1 MGMSF
6 SRFAMFATAVLLA
19 FLWSAGGDSPSL
31 VSAQALAEADRPA
44 VTTDPVDGYMV
55 LAPSVLRS
63 GQTESISVSLFA
75 GQQPA
80 RGTVKLDLLS
90 HNAVW
95 AVASGSIEGTGTI
108 PLSVPDIPRGYYRL
122 SVQGPGFHETTSL
135 RVESGDVLFVETDKP
150 IYKPG
155 QDMHI
160 RVLLLDIELKP
171 MSGGITVEVQD
182 AKGNKVFRE
191 VVESDE
197 FGMATLTVPLS
208 TEPNFGKWSIAASF
222 GDQEAQTDVRVER
235 YVLPKYEID
244 VDFPQEWT
252 AFGEPITGT
261 VSAEYSFGKPVRGE
275 LKIVASKYNYEWVE
289 FAEFTAEIDG
299 TASFELPATEYI
311 SSGRGPDG
319 TGNVSLE
326 VIIEEKAT
334 GHVETTTAPHAV
346 VHSTVNLRLIPEGSS
361 FKPSLPFSV
370 LLVTD
375 SPDRSL
381 IDHDVGLETY
391 YFDDG
396 LSITYA
402 EESRVNTVD
411 GKALISITPPE
422 GTVAIALMADAGGN
436 YASTVLKAAHSPS
449 DSFIQ
454 LEQVPGTLAVGDQ
467 AQFKVHSTEPS
478 GSFYYE
484 VVSRGRVVLS
494 DVSASSDI
502 GFTVSP
508 VMAGMSRLVVY
519 QVMSSGEVA
528 VDYLPFEVAAS
539 YPLELGAA
547 FDSDEVRPGDEVEI
561 TLTTQGKAKVG
572 LAAVD
577 RSVYLLGDNRLNL
590 QQVFADL
597 ERFSHKPEF
606 EFHED
611 LPYYY
616 ITTQGAEETFRD
628 AGLVVMTNREVPFG
642 KTHYR
647 RPQGGSGGSSA
658 ALAPGPRSP
667 DLTDVQRVRQY
678 FPETWL
684 WTDVMTDDAGSA
696 SVTAEAPDS
705 ITTWVLRAVGLSKE
719 HGLGIAE
726 TQLRVFQPFF
736 LDVDLPYSAIR
747 GEEFSVKVALH
758 NYLDTTQEFFV
769 ELDESDGFTLL
780 GDATKTVTVGPND
793 LSLAQFKIRLTELGT
808 TPLKVTARSS
818 EASDAVI
825 KELLVEPEGVPQEV
839 VTNKTVSGGDS
850 AVFPN
855 AMPPGSIP
863 GSARTHVSLS
873 GSFLS
878 QTLEGLEDLLR
889 MSYGCGEQNML
900 NFAPNVFVAR
910 YLEQTGQLKPE
921 LTARV
926 EHLMLTGYQR
936 QLMFRRADGSFATW
950 GERSPS
956 GSIWLTAFVLK
967 TLAQADRFIYVDQ
980 DVIGG
985 AAEWILDHQ
994 NEDGSF
1000 EQVGG
1005 APNGYLYGGLKGAT
1019 ALTAYVGIALHEA
1032 GLTTG
1037 ADLAIGY
1044 LENQLDDIDDSYTM
1058 AVVSYALE
1066 LGKSSRADDAYDQLL
1081 AMAIRDENG
1090 LHWERSE
1097 GQPST
1102 GRAGR
1107 GTSVAVE
1114 NTGYAVLALLEHGDE
1129 TNAGEAV
1136 DWLASQRNAY
1146 GGFYS
1151 TQDTIVGLQALFQ
1164 YSVHIQNSVEM
1175 TITMTSGD
1183 WSKEVEID
1191 RANADIV
1198 QVVNV
1203 PVGEDIQLVAEG
1215 GGEAIVQVVHRF
1227 NRPEAQ
1233 IQPVET
1239 FTLDVD
1245 YSPDR
1250 VRVDEVI
1257 SVSATVDFVPE
1268 ADLDVGMVVLDI
1280 GIPTGFSPVIDT
1292 LETLVNDNAKIWRY
1306 DIVERKVVL
1315 YLDDLVVNE
1324 TIEVQFDVKALHPI
1338 ITQPVTS
1345 QVYSYYNPQWRAE
1358 TLGASV
1364 TVGDVPE
1371 STSACVTGGA
1381 VADDANAGL
1390 ASDCEALLEARD
1402 ALAGTAT
1409 LNWSEGTPIAEWE
1422 GITLQGT
1429 PSRVTWLDL
1438 HDGGLD
1444 GTIPAELG
1452 RIANLT
1458 YLNLRGNDLDGSIP
1472 VELGELANLR
1482 VLNLHSNNLSGNIPD
1497 LSATMLEELYLPNNY
1512 DETVQG
1518 SGLTG
1523 EIPTWLDGMTNMREL
1538 WLWGNRLT
1546 GSIPDLS
1553 GMTGLEKL
1561 KLADNMLDGGVP
1573 AGSML
1578 PPNVTWL
1585 IIDRNPLGGTIPDLS
1600 SLTSL
1605 KLLWLHNNEL
1615 EGTIPATLGMLSNLD
1630 DLNLRDNM
1638 LTGEI
1643 PDLSGLDELTRLRLH
1658 NNSLNGEVPATLGD
1672 LDMLMHLWLHNE
1684 VDKGLGNNSFTSI
1697 AAGVGDLADTLIE
1710 IALRGNSWAADACVP
1725 AALSNVT
1732 KNDYAEAGIEV
1743 CSADDGS

>member
-6 SRFAMFATAVLLA
+6 SRVGLLA
-19 FLWSAGGDSPSL
+19 ATVALGLVWSAGGDAPSP
-31 VSAQALAEADRPA
+31 VSAQTLAETDRPA
-44 VTTDPVDGYMV
+44 VTSDPVDGFMA

-63 GQTESISVSLFA
+63 GQTESISVSLFS

-80 RGTVKLDLLS
+80 RGTVQLALLDQG
-90 HNAVW
+90 V
-95 AVASGSIEGTGTI
+95 AVAEATGSIEGTGAI
-108 PLSVPDIPRGYYRL
+108 PLSVPDISPGYYRL

-171 MSGGITVEVQD
+171 MSGDITVEVQD
-182 AKGNKVFRE
+182 AKGTKVYRE

-197 FGMATLTVPLS
+197 FGMASLTMPLS
-208 TEPNFGKWSIAASF
+208 TEPNFGDWRIVASF
-222 GDQEAQTDVRVER
+222 GDQEAETEVRVER

-244 VDFPQEWT
+244 VDFPSEWV
-252 AFGEPITGT
+252 AIGEPITGT
-261 VSAEYSFGKPVRGE
+261 VSAEYSFGKPVKGE
-275 LKIVASKYNYEWVE
+275 LRIVASKYTSQWVE

-299 TASFELPATEYI
+299 TTSFELPATEYI

-326 VIIEEKAT
+326 VTVQEKST
-334 GHVETTTAPHAV
+334 GHVETTTAPHTV
-346 VHSTVNLRLIPEGSS
+346 VHSTVNVQLIPEGSS

-391 YFDDG
+391 YFDEG
-396 LSITYA
+396 LSITYS

-411 GKALISITPPE
+411 GKALVSITPPE
-422 GTVAIALMADAGGN
+422 GTVAIALLADAGGS

-449 DSFIQ
+449 NSFIH
-454 LEQVPGTLAVGDQ
+454 LEQVPGTLAVGDR
-467 AQFKVHSTEPS
+467 AQFKVHSTETS

-494 DVSASSDI
+494 DVSASPDI

-508 VMAGMSRLVVY
+508 VMAGMSKLVVY
-519 QVMSSGEVA
+519 QMSPTGEVA
-528 VDYLPFEVAAS
+528 ADYLPFEVAAS
-539 YPLELGAA
+539 YPLELDAA
-547 FDSDEVRPGDEVEI
+547 FDSEEVRPGDEVEI
-561 TLTTQGKAKVG
+561 TLTTQGRAKVG
-572 LAAVD
+572 LAAID
-577 RSVYLLGDNRLNL
+577 RSVFLLGDNRVNL

-597 ERFSHKPEF
+597 ERFSYKPQF
-606 EFHED
+606 EYGDD
-611 LPYYY
+611 LPIYQ
-616 ITTQGAEETFRD
+616 ITTLGAKETLED
-628 AGLVVMTNREVPFG
+628 AGLVVITNRTVPDG
-642 KTHYR
+642 RTHHR
-647 RPQGGSGGSSA
+647 RPQGPIGGPPLNA
-658 ALAPGPRSP
+658 PAPIGGDVTNLAEIE
-667 DLTDVQRVRQY
+667 RVRQY

-684 WTDVMTDDAGSA
+684 WTDVMTDYAGSA

-705 ITTWVLRAVGLSKE
+705 ITTWMLRAVGLSKE

-736 LDVDLPYSAIR
+736 LQVDLPYSAIR

-758 NYLDTTQEFFV
+758 NYLDTSQEFLV
-769 ELDESDGFTLL
+769 ELDDSDRFTLL
-780 GDATKTVTVGPND
+780 DDAMKTVSVGPND
-793 LSLAQFKIRLTELGT
+793 LSAVQFKIRLTELGT
-808 TPLKVTARSS
+808 LPLKVTARSS

-839 VTNKTVSGGDS
+839 VTNKILSGGDS

-889 MSYGCGEQNML
+889 MSYGCGEQNMVR
-900 NFAPNVFVAR
+900 FAPNVFVAR
-910 YLEQTGQLKPE
+910 YLEQTGQLKPK
-921 LTARV
+921 LTARA
-926 EHLMLTGYQR
+926 EHLMVTGYQR
-936 QLMFRRADGSFATW
+936 QLMFRRADGSFSTW
-950 GERSPS
+950 GDRSSS

-967 TLAQADRFIYVDQ
+967 TLAQAEGFIYVDQ
-980 DVIGG
+980 EVIAG
-985 AAEWILDHQ
+985 AAEWILEHQ

-1005 APNGYLYGGLKGAT
+1005 VPNGYLYGGLEGAT
-1019 ALTAYVGIALHEA
+1019 ALAAYVAIALHEA
-1032 GLTTG
+1032 GATTG

-1044 LENQLDDIDDSYTM
+1044 LENQLDEIDDAYTM
-1058 AVVSYALE
+1058 AIVSYALE

-1081 AMAIRDENG
+1081 SMAIRDENG
-1090 LHWERSE
+1090 LHWEGPE
-1097 GQPST
+1097 GELSSGRT
-1102 GRAGR
+1102 GT

-1114 NTGYAVLALLEHGDE
+1114 NTGYAVLALLEHGDSA
-1129 TNAGEAV
+1129 NAGEAV
-1136 DWLASQRNAY
+1136 GWLVSQRNAY

-1151 TQDTIVGLQALFQ
+1151 TQDTVVGLQALFQ

-1183 WSKEVEID
+1183 WNSEVKID
-1191 RANADIV
+1191 AENADVV

-1203 PVGEDIQLVAEG
+1203 PVGEEIHLVTEG
-1215 GGEAIVQVVHRF
+1215 GGDAIVQVVHRF
-1227 NRPEAQ
+1227 NRPEAE
-1233 IQPVET
+1233 IQPVDI

-1245 YSPDR
+1245 YSPDSIN
-1250 VRVDEVI
+1250 VDDLI
-1257 SVSATVDFVPE
+1257 SVSATVSFVPPSE
-1268 ADLDVGMVVLDI
+1268 LDVGMVVLDI
-1280 GIPTGFSPVIDT
+1280 GIPTGFSPVIET
-1292 LETLVNDNAKIWRY
+1292 VETLVTDNAKIWRY
-1306 DIVERKVVL
+1306 DIAERKVVL
-1315 YLDDLVVNE
+1315 YLEDLVVNE
-1324 TIEVQFDVKALHPI
+1324 TINVQFDAKALHPI

-1364 TVGDVPE
+1364 TVEDVTE
-1371 STSACVTGGA
+1371 TTSACVTGGA
-1381 VADDANAGL
+1381 VADEANAGL

-1402 ALAGTAT
+1402 TLVETGT
-1409 LNWSEGTPIAEWE
+1409 LNWTEETPIADWE
-1422 GITLQGT
+1422 GITLGGT
-1429 PSRVTWLDL
+1429 PQHVSRLDL
-1438 HDGGLD
+1438 SGMGLD
-1444 GTIPAELG
+1444 GSIPSELG
-1452 RIANLT
+1452 LLSNIT
-1458 YLNLRGNDLDGSIP
+1458 YLNLRSNDLDGPIP
-1472 VELGELANLR
+1472 TELDSLTNLR
-1482 VLNLHSNNLSGNIPD
+1482 VLNLHSNNLSGDIPD
-1497 LSATMLEELYLPNNY
+1497 LSTTMLEELYLANNY
-1512 DETVQG
+1512 DEMVED

-1523 EIPTWLDGMTNMREL
+1523 NVPRWLNGMTTMRKL

-1553 GMTGLEKL
+1553 GMTSLQEL
-1561 KLADNMLDGGVP
+1561 KLANNMLDGGVP
-1573 AGSML
+1573 DGSML

-1600 SLTSL
+1600 GLTSL
-1605 KLLWLHNNEL
+1605 RLLWLHSNGL
-1615 EGTIPATLGMLSNLD
+1615 TGSIPAGEMLPPNVD

-1643 PDLSGLDELTRLRLH
+1643 PDLSGLDRATRVRLH
-1658 NNSLNGEVPATLGD
+1658 GNDLSGEVPATLGD
-1672 LDMLMHLWLHNE
+1672 LDMLRHLWLWDNE
-1684 VDKGLGNNSFTSI
+1684 LTGI
-1697 AAGVGDLADTLIE
+1697 ADELGDLADTLIE
-1710 IALRGNSWAADACVP
+1710 IGLNGNPWADDACVP
-1725 AALSNVT
+1725 ATLANVVT
-1732 KNDYAEAGIEV
+1732 NDYAEAGIEV
-1743 CSADDGS
+1743 CSGDNGP